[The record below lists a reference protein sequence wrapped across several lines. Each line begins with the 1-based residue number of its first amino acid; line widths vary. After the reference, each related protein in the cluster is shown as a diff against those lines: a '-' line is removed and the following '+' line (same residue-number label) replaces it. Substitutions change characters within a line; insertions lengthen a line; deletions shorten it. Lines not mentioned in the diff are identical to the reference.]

1 MPNFAHQE
9 KLFNPK
15 RARPVVLIGA
25 GSIGSFIALFLAKA
39 GVSDIT
45 VFDHD
50 TVASHNVPMSLYRES
65 DVGHYKVEALREI
78 VATLTD
84 VELKVFPEAFSNQS
98 LKRCSV
104 IMSVDDMDNG
114 RIPIWDRIRESMTID
129 VMLDTRVHE
138 GYGEVYT
145 IRPQTSSDRDNYEK
159 TLFPNSEAAMRICGT
174 HGFAPISTGLASS
187 TVSSLCHFWQTGEHT
202 WQRAFRYDTLEQVH

>member
-9 KLFNPK
+9 KLFDPK
-15 RARPVVLIGA
+15 RARPVVLIGS

-39 GVSDIT
+39 GVSNIT
-45 VFDHD
+45 VYDHD

-65 DVGHYKVEALREI
+65 DVGRYKVEALREI
-78 VATLTD
+78 VDALTG
-84 VELKVFPEAFSNQS
+84 VEITAIPEPYKDQP

-114 RIPIWDRIRESMTID
+114 RMPIWDTVRGSMSID

-145 IRPQTSSDRDNYEK
+145 IKPCSGVDGANYTE
-159 TLFPNSEAAMRICGT
+159 TLFPNSEAVIRTCGT

-187 TVSSLCHFWQTGEHT
+187 AVSSLCHFWQTGEYT
-202 WQRAFRYDTLEQVH
+202 WQRAFRYDTLEQVY